1 MFFKK
6 PVSSSLL
13 AWEAAVLAN
22 VKDTAGIIYYRFSRR
37 HWVGAF
43 NLHRYNP
50 VFKLTHSSPS
60 KQRSYPSVVGRVALK
75 VYGLGRPA
83 SI

>member
-50 VFKLTHSSPS
+50 VLNSRTVLQASSA
-60 KQRSYPSVVGRVALK
+60 RTRAL
-75 VYGLGRPA
+75 
-83 SI
+83 